1 MRLYFFRHGPA
12 ESRAAWEGED
22 SERPLTAEGA
32 AVTREVSRAMRSLGL
47 GVTGILTSPYARA
60 RKTAVIAAEELGLPD
75 ALSTDSRLEPGFD
88 ESDLREVLAG
98 RAEHERLLLVGH
110 EPDFS
115 STIAAITGGG
125 RVKMKKAGLA
135 RVDVGGA
142 DELSGELV
150 WLAPPK
156 LLAR

>member
-12 ESRAAWEGED
+12 ESRAAWAGED
-22 SERPLTAEGA
+22 SERPLTPEGA
-32 AVTREVSRAMRSLGL
+32 AVTREASRAMRSLGL
-47 GVTGILTSPYARA
+47 GVTAIVPSPYARA
-60 RKTAVIAAEELGLPD
+60 RETALIAANELGLQD

-88 ESDLREVLAG
+88 EGDLREVLAG

-125 RVKMKKAGLA
+125 RVTMKKAGLA
-135 RVDVGGA
+135 RIDVGGA
-142 DELSGELV
+142 DDLSGELV